1 MSAMEKI
8 TVGIA
13 GTGRIIPESV
23 AALRETG
30 WEVTAIWGR
39 HPEKAISC
47 AQKLGIPSVAD
58 TYGSLLASGVDFVY
72 IGLVNPVHYD
82 YAMRA
87 LEAGVNVLLEKPF
100 CSTVEQAASLAET
113 ARKKGLYLFETISN
127 IHLPAWA
134 FVKEQLPRIGTVKL
148 FQADFS
154 QFSSRY
160 EDYKKGIVGS
170 AFDPAC
176 EGGALRDL
184 NVYNLHL
191 SVDLFGRPQDVT
203 ARFNRGYNGIDTSGT
218 VLLQYPGHLAVCTA
232 AKDSGNPSGVCIQG
246 DKGWIK
252 IGGMPNLLQEVT
264 VSVRGEK
271 PETSTPNRYQ
281 NRLSHQF
288 EVYRN
293 IYGNR
298 DRETMLRLLDHSL
311 EVMEVLCRILA

>member
-1 MSAMEKI
+1 MEKI

-30 WEVTAIWGR
+30 WEVAAIWGR
-39 HPEKAISC
+39 HPEKARER
-47 AQKLGIPSVAD
+47 ARELGIPAVAES
-58 TYGSLLASGVDFVY
+58 YRQLLESGIDFVY
-72 IGLVNPVHYD
+72 IGLVNPVHFQ
-82 YAMRA
+82 YAM
-87 LEAGVNVLLEKPF
+87 EAMETGVNVLLEKPF
-100 CSTVEQAASLAET
+100 CSSSEQACRLAET
-113 ARKKGLYLFETISN
+113 AREKGLYLFETISN
-127 IHLPAWA
+127 IHLPVWA
-134 FVKEQLPRIGTVKL
+134 CVKENLPRIGTVKL

-160 EDYKKGIVGS
+160 EDYKKGIIGS

-191 SVDLFGRPQDVT
+191 AVDLFGKPQEVLFR
-203 ARFNRGYNGIDTSGT
+203 ANRGYNGIDTSGT
-218 VLLQYPGHLAVCTA
+218 VLLTYPGHLAVCTA
-232 AKDSGNPSGVCIQG
+232 AKDSGSPSGVCIQG

-252 IGGMPNLLQEVT
+252 IDGMPNLLRELT

-271 PETSTPNRYQ
+271 AETYAPNHYE

-288 EVYRN
+288 EAYRT
-293 IYGNR
+293 IYLTGNR
-298 DRETMLRLLDHSL
+298 EAMLRLLDHSL

>member
-1 MSAMEKI
+1 MIS
-8 TVGIA
+8 VGIA

-30 WEVTAIWGR
+30 WEVAAIWGR
-39 HPEKAISC
+39 HPEKARER
-47 AQKLGIPSVAD
+47 ARELDIPSVAES
-58 TYGSLLASGVDFVY
+58 YRQLLESGIDFVY

-82 YAMRA
+82 YALEA

-100 CSTVEQAASLAET
+100 CSTPEQARRLAET
-113 ARKKGLYLFETISN
+113 AREKGLYLFETISN
-127 IHLPAWA
+127 IHLPAWTC
-134 FVKEQLPRIGTVKL
+134 VKENLLRIGEVKL

-160 EDYKKGIVGS
+160 EDYKKGIIGS

-191 SVDLFGRPQDVT
+191 AVDLFGKPQEVLSR
-203 ARFNRGYNGIDTSGT
+203 ANRRYNGIDTSGT
-218 VLLQYPGHLAVCTA
+218 VLLAYPEHLAVCTA

-246 DKGWIK
+246 DKGWMRID
-252 IGGMPNLLQEVT
+252 GMPNLLPQVT
-264 VSVRGEK
+264 VQIRGEK
-271 PETSTPNRYQ
+271 PEIYAPNRYQ

-288 EVYRN
+288 ETYRN
-293 IYGNR
+293 IYLNR
-298 DRETMLRLLDHSL
+298 DREAMLRLLDHTL
-311 EVMEVLCRILA
+311 EVMDVLARAE